1 MWLLDEKEIL
11 IQNAHEKLEAAKYLY
26 RKGFYGDAVSR
37 AYYSM
42 FFAAKTL
49 LSIRNI
55 YPKTHRGLVSQSGP

>member
-1 MWLLDEKEIL
+1 VWLLDEKEIL

-42 FFAAKTL
+42 FLQQKRCYQLEIFIQKLTEA
-49 LSIRNI
+49 
-55 YPKTHRGLVSQSGP
+55 